1 MIDTNKLSFAQKL
14 KLREYLRVTCEYSER
29 ETMQAVSAVERMNP
43 DLQADL
49 MEYLVTG
56 RITPVVVEGVT
67 VTDLMEKAGMNPV
80 TAFLSLDYLK
90 TDPEEAKY
98 ILTRKKEE
106 LVVDEKRVEEYARKY
121 KLRFTGVNGQR
132 ENP

>member
-1 MIDTNKLSFAQKL
+1 MVDTNKLSFAQKL
-14 KLREYLRVTCEYSER
+14 KLKEYLRTKCEYSER
-29 ETMQAVSAVERMNP
+29 ETMQAVSAVERMTP

-49 MEYLVTG
+49 MEYVVTG
-56 RITPVVVEGVT
+56 RITPVVIEGVT

-98 ILTRKKEE
+98 ILTRRREE
-106 LVVDEKRVEEYARKY
+106 LVVDEKRVEELRA
-121 KLRFTGVNGQR
+121 KLS
-132 ENP
+132 EEK

>member
-14 KLREYLRVTCEYSER
+14 KLREYLKAKCEYSER
-29 ETMQAVSAVERMNP
+29 ETMQAVSAVEKMTP

-56 RITPVVVEGVT
+56 RITPVVIEGVT
-67 VTDLMEKAGMNPV
+67 VTDLMEKSGMNPI

-106 LVVDEKRVEEYARKY
+106 LVVDEKRVEELKARLSKE
-121 KLRFTGVNGQR
+121 K
-132 ENP
+132 